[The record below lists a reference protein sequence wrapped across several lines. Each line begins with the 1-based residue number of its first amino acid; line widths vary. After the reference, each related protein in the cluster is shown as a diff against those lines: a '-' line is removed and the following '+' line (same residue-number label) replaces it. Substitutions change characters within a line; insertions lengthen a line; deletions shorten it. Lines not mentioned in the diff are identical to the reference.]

1 MDFWFWL
8 KSNIE
13 VVLMGA
19 AGGTIGAL
27 ISEKPYKERAISFF
41 VGFILSVS
49 LSDYTAMFLTGGKY
63 TGLFGFL
70 YGLGGITIAKMIL
83 TALEKKSKHEIEN
96 KTGVKLDDE
105 SN

>member
-1 MDFWFWL
+1 MDFWVWF

-13 VVLMGA
+13 VILMGA
-19 AGGTIGAL
+19 AGSTIGAL
-27 ISEKPYKERAISFF
+27 ISEKPYKERFISFL
-41 VGFILSVS
+41 VGFILCVS
-49 LSDYTAMFLTGGKY
+49 LSDYTALFLTGGKY

-83 TALEKKSKHEIEN
+83 TALEKRGKTEIES